1 MRLMRTYSLILLF
14 LPLVLSGQTVRKDLP
29 DLEFARF
36 EKNRIEFPGDSS
48 SFDKFFI
55 KMDAVVFGGCGN
67 LRIMHIGGSHV
78 QAGTMTR
85 QLRNDLLALGPD
97 LDGGRGLVFPFSAA
111 KTNNPSSFRTRYE
124 GEWKAVKNVSREP
137 EKRLGLTGMALS
149 TSDSSAFVRVVLKA
163 RNATSSDPS
172 FVFNKVD
179 VLGYSSGGERVPLV
193 VLESGDTLSGVRDEK
208 SSCWS
213 FALPELKDSVTV
225 SVSRGE
231 GELTITGLYLDNG
244 NPGISVTG
252 IGVNGAALPSYL
264 RCEDFGRDLEMVRPD
279 LVIFGIGIN
288 DASGK
293 EFSKEDFIR
302 RYKTLVAR
310 VRAVNPDCAL
320 LFVTNNDSFR
330 RVRRRVYSVNRNGLE
345 AEDAFFTLAADCG
358 AGVWDLFDIMG
369 RLGSMKDWEE
379 AGLAKKDKV
388 HFTEEGYAVV
398 GDLLYNALMGK
409 YVEHLRRRV
418 RWD

>member
-1 MRLMRTYSLILLF
+1 M
-14 LPLVLSGQTVRKDLP
+14 
-29 DLEFARF
+29 
-36 EKNRIEFPGDSS
+36 
-48 SFDKFFI
+48 
-55 KMDAVVFGGCGN
+55 
-67 LRIMHIGGSHV
+67 
-78 QAGTMTR
+78 
-85 QLRNDLLALGPD
+85 
-97 LDGGRGLVFPFSAA
+97 
-111 KTNNPSSFRTRYE
+111 
-124 GEWKAVKNVSREP
+124 
-137 EKRLGLTGMALS
+137 
-149 TSDSSAFVRVVLKA
+149 
-163 RNATSSDPS
+163 
-172 FVFNKVD
+172 
-179 VLGYSSGGERVPLV
+179 
-193 VLESGDTLSGVRDEK
+193 
-208 SSCWS
+208 
-213 FALPELKDSVTV
+213 TV

>member
-1 MRLMRTYSLILLF
+1 MRRTVRYSLMLLL
-14 LPLVLSGQTVRKDLP
+14 LPCVLFGQTVRKELP
-29 DLEFARF
+29 ELEFARF
-36 EKNRIEFPGDSS
+36 DRNRIEFPGDSS
-48 SFDKFFI
+48 SFESFFR
-55 KMDAVVFGGCGN
+55 KMDAVLFEGSGN

-85 QLRNDLLALGPD
+85 QFRNDLLALRPD

-111 KTNNPSSFRTRYE
+111 KTNNPSSFRTRYG

-149 TSDSSAFVRVVLKA
+149 TSDSSAFVRVVMKA
-163 RNATSSDPS
+163 RNATTADPS
-172 FVFNKVD
+172 FLFNKVD
-179 VLGYSSGGERVPLV
+179 VLGYSSGDERVPLV
-193 VLESGDTLSGVRDEK
+193 VPEPGDTLSGVWNEP

-213 FALPELKDSVTV
+213 FILPEPKDSVTIAV
-225 SVSRGE
+225 SKGS
-231 GELTITGLYLDNG
+231 GELTLTGLYLDNG
-244 NPGISVTG
+244 KPGISVTG
-252 IGVNGAALPSYL
+252 IGVNGASLPSYL
-264 RCEDFGRDLEMVRPD
+264 RCDDFERDLAMVRPD
-279 LVIFGIGIN
+279 LVVFAIGIN
-288 DASGK
+288 DATGK
-293 EFSKEDFIR
+293 EFSQDLFIS
-302 RYKTLVAR
+302 RYKSLIAR

-345 AEDAFFTLAADCG
+345 VENAFYRIASDCG
-358 AGVWDLFDIMG
+358 GGVWDLFDIMG

-409 YVEHLRRRV
+409 YVEHLRRRLT
-418 RWD
+418 WD